1 MCYTGAGRRN
11 NTLANVFQVRVVPQ
25 RNAPGIFRVRVG
37 NLHFCD
43 KLLRVEALDDPQTH
57 RLFASEP
64 LGHLA
69 VVGEALR
76 IQSGLRWQVIAGAS
90 LVPTSV

>member
-1 MCYTGAGRRN
+1 MYETGVGCRN
-11 NTLANVFQVRVVPQ
+11 NIPCGVFLVRLSSQ
-25 RNAPGIFRVRVG
+25 RNAPCVFRVRVG
-37 NLHFCD
+37 DLHFCD

-57 RLFASEP
+57 RVLASEP

-76 IQSGLRWQVIAGAS
+76 IQSGLRW
-90 LVPTSV
+90 